1 VGEGD
6 GTVMSHGVLK
16 AWIVAWNSQGL
27 KPRVLGARFGA
38 TEQAAEKVTNSE
50 LCRRLKPAQNEK

>member
-1 VGEGD
+1 
-6 GTVMSHGVLK
+6 MSHGVLK

-50 LCRRLKPAQNEK
+50 LCRRLKPAQDEK